1 MLDSTRPFSDAP
13 NMDIGCPEHSSEGVP
28 SSWYALRVSY
38 SRELKVQ
45 DRLNELGVKTF
56 VPMMWRR
63 CPVKPG
69 MTTGNPGMTKGKPGM
84 TTGNPGMTTGNPGMT
99 TVNPGMTKGKP
110 TTSSLPAPTGQST
123 ESLKRMRKNPSR
135 RLVPAV
141 GNLCF
146 AYSTRAELEDFI
158 RGYGDTSPVHFY
170 WDRTA
175 NKPLTVP
182 EKAMNDFIAVSST
195 LDEDLIYITEI
206 TSKLREGQT
215 VKVKEGPFK
224 GVEGKV
230 VRIRKSRRILVEL
243 PGMLA
248 VATTYIQ
255 PEYLEII

>member
-38 SRELKVQ
+38 SRELKVR
-45 DRLNELGVKTF
+45 DRLNESGIRTF

-69 MTTGNPGMTKGKPGM
+69 MTTG
-84 TTGNPGMTTGNPGMT
+84 
-99 TVNPGMTKGKP
+99 
-110 TTSSLPAPTGQST
+110 
-123 ESLKRMRKNPSR
+123 NPSR

>member
-45 DRLNELGVKTF
+45 DRLNESGIRTF

-84 TTGNPGMTTGNPGMT
+84 TKGKLGMTTG
-99 TVNPGMTKGKP
+99 NPGMTKGKP
-110 TTSSLPAPTGQST
+110 TTSSLPAPTGN
-123 ESLKRMRKNPSR
+123 LSR

>member
-1 MLDSTRPFSDAP
+1 MLKETLLLDSTRPFSDAP

-28 SSWYALRVSY
+28 LSWYALRVSY
-38 SRELKVQ
+38 SRELKVR

-69 MTTGNPGMTKGKPGM
+69 MTTG
-84 TTGNPGMTTGNPGMT
+84 
-99 TVNPGMTKGKP
+99 
-110 TTSSLPAPTGQST
+110 
-123 ESLKRMRKNPSR
+123 NPSR

-158 RGYGDTSPVHFY
+158 RGYGETSPVHFY

-175 NKPLTVP
+175 NKPLTVS

-224 GVEGKV
+224 GIEGKV

>member
-38 SRELKVQ
+38 SRELKVR

-69 MTTGNPGMTKGKPGM
+69 MTTGNPGMTTGKTGM
-84 TTGNPGMTTGNPGMT
+84 TTG
-99 TVNPGMTKGKP
+99 NPGMTKGKP

-146 AYSTRAELEDFI
+146 AYSTKAELEDFI
-158 RGYGDTSPVHFY
+158 RGYGETSPVHFY

-224 GVEGKV
+224 GIEGKV

>member
-28 SSWYALRVSY
+28 LSWYALRVSY
-38 SRELKVQ
+38 SRELKVR

-69 MTTGNPGMTKGKPGM
+69 MTTGNPGMTTGKTGM
-84 TTGNPGMTTGNPGMT
+84 TTG
-99 TVNPGMTKGKP
+99 NPGMTKGKP
-110 TTSSLPAPTGQST
+110 TTSSLPAPTG
-123 ESLKRMRKNPSR
+123 NPSR

-158 RGYGDTSPVHFY
+158 RGYGETSPVHFY

>member
-28 SSWYALRVSY
+28 LSWYALRVSY

-69 MTTGNPGMTKGKPGM
+69 MTKGKPGM

-99 TVNPGMTKGKP
+99 KGKP
-110 TTSSLPAPTGQST
+110 TTSSLPAPTG
-123 ESLKRMRKNPSR
+123 NPSR

-195 LDEDLIYITEI
+195 LDEDLIYIKEI

>member
-1 MLDSTRPFSDAP
+1 MLKETLLLDSTRPFSDAP

-28 SSWYALRVSY
+28 LSWYALRVSY

-69 MTTGNPGMTKGKPGM
+69 MTTGNPGMT
-84 TTGNPGMTTGNPGMT
+84 T
-99 TVNPGMTKGKP
+99 GKP
-110 TTSSLPAPTGQST
+110 TTSSLPAPTGN
-123 ESLKRMRKNPSR
+123 LSR

-224 GVEGKV
+224 GIEGKV